1 MTKTRRHRILVVDD
15 APEVCRLIKSHLIRE
30 GHECSG
36 AHSGEEAIKILEN
49 EHFDLVI
56 TDIMMPGMSGV
67 DLLTII
73 KQLFPNVAVI
83 VVTAIDDKDT
93 GLMAMELGAAGYIIK
108 PFKTNDILINVS
120 RALTKAD
127 GNAAIH
133 TYHPRASE
141 NSGRGLQQTKQR
153 REVSANDLLQ
163 CVKSGMSDLE
173 LMERFNLSSE
183 GLLDFL
189 SQMGTCGKMD
199 PKVLDERA
207 SLAPQ
212 TVAVDI
218 DRAEDA
224 EPDKPVIGVGEA
236 VECIRSGMDD
246 LALMKRFGISAKGL
260 NSLFSKLVGAGLISP
275 EEFYGRP
282 RPDHEFVLDMRDMHR
297 RYLAVTTPIWEVD
310 RPETK
315 GWLLNVTERG
325 LGTVGIRAHVGEAKH
340 LVIDAGDYGKINRI
354 TAKAQCI
361 WTGCQDS
368 DGQPTAGFQLTEIT
382 EDALADL
389 RDLVKRLTLTE

>member
-1 MTKTRRHRILVVDD
+1 MTKTRRQKILVVDD
-15 APEVCRLIKSHLIRE
+15 DPEVCRLIVRHLIRE
-30 GHECSG
+30 GHECSA
-36 AHSGEEAIKILEN
+36 AHSGEEALGILEDR
-49 EHFDLVI
+49 HFDLVI

-73 KQLFPNVAVI
+73 KRLFPAVAVI
-83 VVTAIDDKDT
+83 VVTAVDDKDT
-93 GLMAMELGAAGYIIK
+93 GFMAMELGAAGYIIK

-120 RALTKAD
+120 RALVKAD
-127 GNAAIH
+127 RNAIVRVK
-133 TYHPRASE
+133 HPGSSDNTE
-141 NSGRGLQQTKQR
+141 TGSVPKKQL
-153 REVSANDLLQ
+153 REVSAKELLQ

-183 GLLDFL
+183 GLLDLL
-189 SQMGTCGKMD
+189 SQMGTCGKID
-199 PKVLDERA
+199 PKVLDKRA

-218 DRAEDA
+218 DRSENR

-260 NSLFSKLVGAGLISP
+260 NSLFRKLVAAGFISP
-275 EEFYGRP
+275 EELYGRP
-282 RPDHEFVLDMRDMHR
+282 RPDHEFVLDVRDMHR

-310 RPETK
+310 RPEIK

-325 LGTVGIRAHVGEAKH
+325 LGTVGITAYVGEAKN
-340 LVIDAGDYGKINRI
+340 LVIDAGDYGKVN
-354 TAKAQCI
+354 
-361 WTGCQDS
+361 
-368 DGQPTAGFQLTEIT
+368 
-382 EDALADL
+382 
-389 RDLVKRLTLTE
+389 